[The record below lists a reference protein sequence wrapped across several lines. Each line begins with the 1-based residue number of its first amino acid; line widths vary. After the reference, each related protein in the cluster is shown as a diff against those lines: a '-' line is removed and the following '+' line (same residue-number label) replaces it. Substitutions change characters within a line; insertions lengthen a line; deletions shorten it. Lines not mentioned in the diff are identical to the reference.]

1 MIKKEE
7 NTNILSQNKK
17 INFNFILINIFLCFF
32 YCLADI
38 LFVSGNYKINL
49 YVTGVHGI
57 GDAIAKVL
65 KSNFTIFKQN
75 PLFVGVFAAFF
86 YLLVNFILFIFIAFP
101 KLDIKFN
108 ITTLFNTIFIFL
120 FLTIL
125 TILVNGNNGLVWN
138 KMQNV
143 FGLFDYEG
151 KFWFSNLL
159 RVFMVSL
166 ITGVIGGICIRI
178 GGSTGGIDIISKYLY
193 IYKKKDISLITCIF
207 NYFISII
214 ATFLIYATTQEFYWE
229 SIFLTNLV
237 KIPLTTFFMYLI
249 I

>member
-7 NTNILSQNKK
+7 NATTFSQIKK

-65 KSNFTIFKQN
+65 KSNFAIFQQN
-75 PLFVGVFAAFF
+75 SSFVGMFAAFF
-86 YLLVNFILFIFIAFP
+86 YLLINFILLIFISFP

-108 ITTLFNTIFIFL
+108 ITTLCNTIFIFL

-125 TILVNGNNGLVWN
+125 TILINGNNGLVWN

-166 ITGVIGGICIRI
+166 ITGIIGGICIRI

-207 NYFISII
+207 NYLISII
-214 ATFLIYATTQEFYWE
+214 ATFLIYATTKEFYWE

>member
-75 PLFVGVFAAFF
+75 P
-86 YLLVNFILFIFIAFP
+86 
-101 KLDIKFN
+101 
-108 ITTLFNTIFIFL
+108 
-120 FLTIL
+120 
-125 TILVNGNNGLVWN
+125 
-138 KMQNV
+138 
-143 FGLFDYEG
+143 
-151 KFWFSNLL
+151 
-159 RVFMVSL
+159 
-166 ITGVIGGICIRI
+166 
-178 GGSTGGIDIISKYLY
+178 
-193 IYKKKDISLITCIF
+193 
-207 NYFISII
+207 
-214 ATFLIYATTQEFYWE
+214 
-229 SIFLTNLV
+229 
-237 KIPLTTFFMYLI
+237 
-249 I
+249 

>member
-1 MIKKEE
+1 LF
-7 NTNILSQNKK
+7 NYIL
-17 INFNFILINIFLCFF
+17 
-32 YCLADI
+32 Y
-38 LFVSGNYKINL
+38 
-49 YVTGVHGI
+49 
-57 GDAIAKVL
+57 
-65 KSNFTIFKQN
+65 
-75 PLFVGVFAAFF
+75 
-86 YLLVNFILFIFIAFP
+86 IFIAFN

-125 TILVNGNNGLVWN
+125 TILFNGNNGLVWN

>member
-7 NTNILSQNKK
+7 NTNIIPQNKK
-17 INFNFILINIFLCFF
+17 INFNFILINIVLCFF
-32 YCLADI
+32 YCLTDI

-65 KSNFTIFKQN
+65 KSNFVILKYN
-75 PLFVGVFAAFF
+75 SSFVGFFAAFF
-86 YLLVNFILFIFIAFP
+86 YLLVNFVLFIFIAVP
-101 KLDIKFN
+101 KLDSKFN
-108 ITTLFNTIFIFL
+108 IITCLNTICIFI

-125 TILVNGNNGLVWN
+125 TILINGNNGFVFN
-138 KMQNV
+138 KMQNF
-143 FGLFDYEG
+143 FGIFDYEG
-151 KFWFSNLL
+151 KFWFSNFL
-159 RVFMVSL
+159 RVFIVSL
-166 ITGVIGGICIRI
+166 VTGIIAGICIRI

-207 NYFISII
+207 NYLISII
-214 ATFLIYATTQEFYWE
+214 ATFLIYTTTKKFYWE
-229 SIFLTNLV
+229 SIFLTNFV